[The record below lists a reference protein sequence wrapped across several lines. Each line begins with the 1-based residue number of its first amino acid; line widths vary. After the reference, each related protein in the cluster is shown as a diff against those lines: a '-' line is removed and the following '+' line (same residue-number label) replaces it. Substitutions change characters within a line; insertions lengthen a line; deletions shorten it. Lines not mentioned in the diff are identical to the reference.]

1 MIRQKTLINNKIT
14 FKINNNKKIFYN
26 IQKKTIKVLKIL
38 SWIIQIKI
46 FSKIIK
52 SMNKIKI

>member
-1 MIRQKTLINNKIT
+1 MIRQKNLINNKIN

>member
-1 MIRQKTLINNKIT
+1 MIRQKNLINNKIN

-46 FSKIIK
+46 FLKIIK